1 MSSNETM
8 TQGRKRRTN
17 NRLWALTRA
26 GIMESLQFR
35 LGTFVTLFANLI
47 YLVLV
52 YYLWKAIYDSAGTD
66 VVNGMSFNDTMI
78 YLILATALFN
88 FLEMFV
94 VWDMS
99 RAIQSGKIILDLL
112 KPMKYRRYTFWS
124 YSGAHVMQFIL
135 SFVPTFIVVMIV
147 TGGAIHIGLNMI
159 WFMISVIFAL
169 LVNFN
174 IEMIV
179 ATICLYTES
188 TWGIN
193 IVKETIVLLLSG
205 ASIPLAFFPDSL
217 ARIVKYLPFRAVY
230 DTPLSILL
238 QKNGSDEWLGLFSL
252 WGQQI
257 IWIVILSVAG
267 TLFWNHSVKKI
278 TVNGG

>member
-1 MSSNETM
+1 MNP
-8 TQGRKRRTN
+8 RK
-17 NRLWALTRA
+17 LLALTRA
-26 GIMESLQFR
+26 GIMESLHYR

-52 YYLWKAIYDSAGTD
+52 YYLWKAIYASSGVD
-66 VVNGMSFNDTMI
+66 VVNGMTFTDTMI
-78 YLILATALFN
+78 YLILATSLFN

-99 RAIQSGKIILDLL
+99 RSIQSGKIILDLL
-112 KPMKYRRYTFWS
+112 KPLKFRTYTFWS
-124 YSGAHVMQFIL
+124 YSGSHVVSFIMT
-135 SFVPTFIVVMIV
+135 FIPTFIIVMII
-147 TGGAIHIGLNMI
+147 TKGAIPMGLNLVY
-159 WFMISVIFAL
+159 FLISTLFAL
-169 LVNFN
+169 IVNFN

-205 ASIPLAFFPDSL
+205 ASIPLAFFPEKLRAVVDFM
-217 ARIVKYLPFRAVY
+217 PFRAVY
-230 DTPLSILL
+230 DIPLTILL
-238 QKNGSDEWLGLFSL
+238 EKNGADTLQGLLPMFGFQL
-252 WGQQI
+252 
-257 IWIVILSVAG
+257 IWIVILTAAG
-267 TLFWNHSVKKI
+267 SLFWNCSVKKI

>member
-1 MSSNETM
+1 MNP
-8 TQGRKRRTN
+8 KR
-17 NRLWALTRA
+17 LIALTRA

-35 LGTFVTLFANLI
+35 LGTAVTLFANLI

-66 VVNGMSFNDTMI
+66 TVNGMTFTDTMI

-99 RAIQSGKIILDLL
+99 RSIQSGKIVLDLL
-112 KPMKYRRYTFWS
+112 KPMNFRRYTFWS
-124 YSGAHVMQFIL
+124 YSGSHVVLFAL
-135 SFVPTFIVVMIV
+135 SFLPTFIVVMIV
-147 TGGAIHIGLNMI
+147 THGAIHMGINLI
-159 WFMISVIFAL
+159 WFIIATVLAL
-169 LVNFN
+169 IVNFN

-179 ATICLYTES
+179 ATLCLYTES

-205 ASIPLAFFPDSL
+205 ASIPIAFFPER
-217 ARIVKYLPFRAVY
+217 ARDIVECLPFRAIY
-230 DTPLSILL
+230 DVPLTVLL
-238 QKNGSDEWLGLFSL
+238 QKGGSDELSGLLPLLGLQAVWAISL
-252 WGQQI
+252 FAI
-257 IWIVILSVAG
+257 G
-267 TLFWNHSVKKI
+267 TAFWNYSVRKI

>member
-1 MSSNETM
+1 M
-8 TQGRKRRTN
+8 TPKK
-17 NRLWALTRA
+17 LLALTRA
-26 GIMESLQFR
+26 GIMESLHYR
-35 LGTFVTLFANLI
+35 LGTAVTLFANLI

-52 YYLWKAIYDSAGTD
+52 YFLWKAIYASSGVD
-66 VVNGMSFNDTMI
+66 VVNGMTFNDTMI

-112 KPMKYRRYTFWS
+112 KPMRFKRYTFWS
-124 YSGAHVMQFIL
+124 YSGSHVVLFTLTFI
-135 SFVPTFIVVMIV
+135 PTFIVVMIV
-147 TGGAIHIGLNMI
+147 TSGAIPMGLNLLY
-159 WFMISVIFAL
+159 FAVSTVLAL

-174 IEMIV
+174 MEMLV

-205 ASIPLAFFPDSL
+205 ASIPLAFFPE
-217 ARIVKYLPFRAVY
+217 AFRKIVEFLPFRAVY
-230 DTPLSILL
+230 DIPLTILL
-238 QKNGSDEWLGLFSL
+238 EKNNSDTVSGLLPLFGL
-252 WGQQI
+252 QLVW
-257 IWIVILSVAG
+257 VLILTCAS
-267 TLFWNHSVKKI
+267 TMFWNHSVKKI

>member
-1 MSSNETM
+1 
-8 TQGRKRRTN
+8 
-17 NRLWALTRA
+17 
-26 GIMESLQFR
+26 MESLHYR

-52 YYLWKAIYDSAGTD
+52 YYLWKAIYASSGVD
-66 VVNGMSFNDTMI
+66 VVNGMTFTDTMI
-78 YLILATALFN
+78 YLILATSLFN

-99 RAIQSGKIILDLL
+99 RSIQSGKIILDLL
-112 KPMKYRRYTFWS
+112 KPLKFRTYTFWS
-124 YSGAHVMQFIL
+124 YSGSHVVSFIMT
-135 SFVPTFIVVMIV
+135 FIPTFIIVMII
-147 TGGAIHIGLNMI
+147 TKGAIPMGLNLVY
-159 WFMISVIFAL
+159 FLISTLFAL
-169 LVNFN
+169 IVNFN

-205 ASIPLAFFPDSL
+205 ASIPIAFFPDKL
-217 ARIVKYLPFRAVY
+217 KTVVEYMPFRGVY
-230 DTPLSILL
+230 DIPLTILL
-238 QKNGSDEWLGLFSL
+238 QKNGSDTMEGLLPMFL
-252 WGQQI
+252 FQL
-257 IWIVILSVAG
+257 IWIVILTAAG
-267 TLFWNHSVKKI
+267 TLFWNYSVKKI

>member
-1 MSSNETM
+1 MNP
-8 TQGRKRRTN
+8 RK
-17 NRLWALTRA
+17 LFALTRA
-26 GIMESLQFR
+26 GIMESLHYR

-52 YYLWKAIYDSAGTD
+52 YYLWKAIYASSGVD
-66 VVNGMSFNDTMI
+66 VVNGMTFTDTMI
-78 YLILATALFN
+78 YLILATSLFN

-99 RAIQSGKIILDLL
+99 RSIQSGKIILDLL
-112 KPMKYRRYTFWS
+112 KPLKFRTYTFWS
-124 YSGAHVMQFIL
+124 YSGSHVVSFIMT
-135 SFVPTFIVVMIV
+135 FIPTFIIVMII
-147 TGGAIHIGLNMI
+147 TKGAIPMGLNLVY
-159 WFMISVIFAL
+159 FLISTLFAL
-169 LVNFN
+169 IVNFN

-205 ASIPLAFFPDSL
+205 ASIPLAFFPEKLRAVVDFM
-217 ARIVKYLPFRAVY
+217 PFRAVY
-230 DTPLSILL
+230 DIPLTILL
-238 QKNGSDEWLGLFSL
+238 EKNGADTLQGLLPMFGFQL
-252 WGQQI
+252 
-257 IWIVILSVAG
+257 IWIVILTAAG
-267 TLFWNHSVKKI
+267 SLFWNYSVKKI

>member
-1 MSSNETM
+1 MNL
-8 TQGRKRRTN
+8 KRH
-17 NRLWALTRA
+17 LALTRA
-26 GIMESLQFR
+26 GIMESLQYR
-35 LGTFVTLFANLI
+35 LGTAVTLFANLI

-52 YYLWKAIYDSAGTD
+52 YFLWKAIYASAGTD
-66 VVNGMSFNDTMI
+66 VVNGMTFTDTMI

-99 RAIQSGKIILDLL
+99 RSIQSGKIILDLL
-112 KPMKYRRYTFWS
+112 KPMRFREYTFWS
-124 YSGAHVMQFIL
+124 YSGSHVVLFALTFI
-135 SFVPTFIVVMIV
+135 PTFIVVLIV
-147 TGGAIHIGLNMI
+147 THGAIPMGLNLL
-159 WFMISVIFAL
+159 WFAVATVLAL
-169 LVNFN
+169 IVNFSM
-174 IEMIV
+174 EMIV

-205 ASIPLAFFPDSL
+205 ASIPLAFFPEALRQVVD
-217 ARIVKYLPFRAVY
+217 YLPFRAVY
-230 DTPLSILL
+230 DIPLTILL
-238 QKNGSDEWLGLFSL
+238 EKNDTNTIEGLLPMFGL
-252 WGQQI
+252 QLAWAL
-257 IWIVILSVAG
+257 ILTLTG

>member
-1 MSSNETM
+1 MNP
-8 TQGRKRRTN
+8 RK
-17 NRLWALTRA
+17 LLALTRA
-26 GIMESLQFR
+26 GIMESLHYR

-52 YYLWKAIYDSAGTD
+52 YYLWKAIYASSGVD
-66 VVNGMSFNDTMI
+66 VVNGMTFADTMI
-78 YLILATALFN
+78 YLILATSLFN

-99 RAIQSGKIILDLL
+99 RSIQSGKIILDLL
-112 KPMKYRRYTFWS
+112 KPLKFRTYTFWS
-124 YSGAHVMQFIL
+124 YSGSHVVSFIMT
-135 SFVPTFIVVMIV
+135 FIPTFIIVMII
-147 TGGAIHIGLNMI
+147 TKGAIPMGLNLVY
-159 WFMISVIFAL
+159 FLISTLFAL
-169 LVNFN
+169 IVNFN

-205 ASIPLAFFPDSL
+205 ASIPLAFFPEKLRAVVDFM
-217 ARIVKYLPFRAVY
+217 PFRAVY
-230 DTPLSILL
+230 DIPLTILL
-238 QKNGSDEWLGLFSL
+238 EKNGADTLQGLLPMFGFQL
-252 WGQQI
+252 
-257 IWIVILSVAG
+257 IWIVILTAAG
-267 TLFWNHSVKKI
+267 SLFWNCSVKKI

>member
-1 MSSNETM
+1 MNP
-8 TQGRKRRTN
+8 RK
-17 NRLWALTRA
+17 LFALTRA
-26 GIMESLQFR
+26 GIMESLHYR

-52 YYLWKAIYDSAGTD
+52 YYLWKAIYASSGVD
-66 VVNGMSFNDTMI
+66 VVNGMAFTDTMI
-78 YLILATALFN
+78 YLILATSLFN

-99 RAIQSGKIILDLL
+99 RSIQSGKIILDLL
-112 KPMKYRRYTFWS
+112 KPLKFRTYTFWS
-124 YSGAHVMQFIL
+124 YSGSHVVSFIMT
-135 SFVPTFIVVMIV
+135 FIPTFIVVMII
-147 TGGAIHIGLNMI
+147 TKGAIPMGLNLVY
-159 WFMISVIFAL
+159 FLISTVFAL
-169 LVNFN
+169 IVNFN

-205 ASIPLAFFPDSL
+205 ASIPLAFFPEKLRAVVDF
-217 ARIVKYLPFRAVY
+217 LPFRAVY
-230 DTPLSILL
+230 DIPLTILL
-238 QKNGSDEWLGLFSL
+238 EKNGSDTLQGLLPMFGFQAL
-252 WGQQI
+252 
-257 IWIVILSVAG
+257 WIVILTAAG
-267 TLFWNHSVKKI
+267 TLFWNCSVKKI

>member
-1 MSSNETM
+1 MNP
-8 TQGRKRRTN
+8 RK
-17 NRLWALTRA
+17 LLALTRA
-26 GIMESLQFR
+26 GIMESLHYR

-52 YYLWKAIYDSAGTD
+52 YYLWKAIYASSGLA
-66 VVNGMSFNDTMI
+66 VVNGMTFTDTMI
-78 YLILATALFN
+78 YLILATSLFN

-99 RAIQSGKIILDLL
+99 RSIQSGKIILDLL
-112 KPMKYRRYTFWS
+112 KPLKFRTYTFWS
-124 YSGAHVMQFIL
+124 YSGSHVVSFIMT
-135 SFVPTFIVVMIV
+135 FIPTFIIVMII
-147 TGGAIHIGLNMI
+147 TKGAIPMGLNLVY
-159 WFMISVIFAL
+159 FLISTLFAL
-169 LVNFN
+169 IVNFN

-205 ASIPLAFFPDSL
+205 ASIPLAFFPEKLRAVVDFM
-217 ARIVKYLPFRAVY
+217 PFRAVY
-230 DTPLSILL
+230 DIPLTILL
-238 QKNGSDEWLGLFSL
+238 EKNGADTLQGLLSMFGFQL
-252 WGQQI
+252 
-257 IWIVILSVAG
+257 IWIVILTAAG
-267 TLFWNHSVKKI
+267 SLFWNCSVKKI